1 MEVGFMVGVGDG
13 EVDGGLDF
21 IGWLLVIFVKNKFNS
36 LWYVDCIYFFWKI
49 WIILFY
55 KYFGGRFLMMIFVFL
70 CLYIFFFLYNVKY
83 KKSYVVYL

>member
-36 LWYVDCIYFFWKI
+36 LWYVDCIYFF
-49 WIILFY
+49 LENMN
-55 KYFGGRFLMMIFVFL
+55 YFVL
-70 CLYIFFFLYNVKY
+70 
-83 KKSYVVYL
+83 